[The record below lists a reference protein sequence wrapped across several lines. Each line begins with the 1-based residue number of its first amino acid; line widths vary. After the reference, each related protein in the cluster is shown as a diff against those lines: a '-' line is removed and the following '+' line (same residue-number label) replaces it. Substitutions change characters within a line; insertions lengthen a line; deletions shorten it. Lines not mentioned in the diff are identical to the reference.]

1 MTIQRACFYCGD
13 VFRVIEHPVIASW
26 TDRLRSVDTDTDEFR
41 RLLRQIG
48 QLLVPSATEHL
59 QTREITVHTPLAETT
74 GRQLDG
80 DTPVLVSILRAG
92 NGLLDGAL
100 QVLSDAD
107 VGFIGLARDHESLEA
122 IEYLV
127 NLPRLANRHVI
138 VVDPMLATGHSAVAA
153 LNRVAQQDPAS
164 VTLMCV
170 VAAPE
175 GVQHLTSHH
184 PAVRIVTAALD
195 EQLNDSGYILP
206 GLGDA
211 GDRLY
216 GT

>member
-59 QTREITVHTPLAETT
+59 PTREITVHTPLAETT

-122 IEYLV
+122 VEYLV

-138 VVDPMLATGHSAVAA
+138 VVDPMLRQVI
-153 LNRVAQQDPAS
+153 
-164 VTLMCV
+164 
-170 VAAPE
+170 
-175 GVQHLTSHH
+175 VQSL
-184 PAVRIVTAALD
+184 L
-195 EQLNDSGYILP
+195 
-206 GLGDA
+206 
-211 GDRLY
+211 
-216 GT
+216 

>member
-1 MTIQRACFYCGD
+1 MYKRQFFYCAD
-13 VFRVIEHPVIASW
+13 VFRVSEHTVVAAL

-59 QTREITVHTPLAETT
+59 PTREITVHTPLAETT

-122 IEYLV
+122 VEYLV

-138 VVDPMLATGHSAVAA
+138 VVDPMLATGHSAGAA
-153 LNRVAQQDPAS
+153 LDRVAEEDPAS

-175 GVQHLTSHH
+175 GVQHLASRH
-184 PAVRIVTAALD
+184 PEVRVVAAALD
-195 EQLNDSGYILP
+195 D
-206 GLGDA
+206 
-211 GDRLY
+211 
-216 GT
+216 

>member
-1 MTIQRACFYCGD
+1 VTIQRACFYCGD
-13 VFRVIEHPVIASW
+13 VFRVIEHPVVASW

-59 QTREITVHTPLAETT
+59 PTREITVHTPLAETT

-184 PAVRIVTAALD
+184 PEVRIVTAALD

>member
-13 VFRVIEHPVIASW
+13 VCRVIEHPVVASW

-59 QTREITVHTPLAETT
+59 PTREITVHTPLAETT

-122 IEYLV
+122 VEYLV

-153 LNRVAQQDPAS
+153 LNREAQEDPAS

-184 PAVRIVTAALD
+184 PEVRIVTAALD

>member
-1 MTIQRACFYCGD
+1 VTIQRACFYCGD

-59 QTREITVHTPLAETT
+59 PTREITVHTPLAETT

-153 LNRVAQQDPAS
+153 LNRVAQEDPAS

-175 GVQHLTSHH
+175 GVQHVTSHH
-184 PAVRIVTAALD
+184 PEVRIVTAALD

>member
-1 MTIQRACFYCGD
+1 MD
-13 VFRVIEHPVIASW
+13 VFSVIEHPVIASW
-26 TDRLRSVDTDTDEFR
+26 TDRLRSVDTDTEEFR

-48 QLLVPSATEHL
+48 QLLLASATEHL
-59 QTREITVHTPLAETT
+59 PTKDITVQTPLTETT

-80 DTPVLVSILRAG
+80 DTPVVISILRAG
-92 NGLLDGAL
+92 NGLLDGVL

-107 VGFIGLARDHESLEA
+107 VGFIGLARDHETLEA
-122 IEYLV
+122 VEYMV
-127 NLPRLANRHVI
+127 KLPQLTNRHVI

-153 LNRVAQQDPAS
+153 LDRITEEAPAS
-164 VTLMCV
+164 LTLMCV

-175 GVQHLTSHH
+175 GVEHLASRH
-184 PAVRIVTAALD
+184 PEVRVVAAALD
-195 EQLNDSGYILP
+195 EKLNDSGYILP

-216 GT
+216 GTEI

>member
-13 VFRVIEHPVIASW
+13 VFRVIEHPVVASW

-59 QTREITVHTPLAETT
+59 PTREITVHTPLAETT

-107 VGFIGLARDHESLEA
+107 VGFLGLARDHESLEA
-122 IEYLV
+122 VEYLV
-127 NLPRLANRHVI
+127 NLPRLANRHVM

-153 LNRVAQQDPAS
+153 LNRVAQEDPAS

-184 PAVRIVTAALD
+184 PEVRIVTAALD

>member
-13 VFRVIEHPVIASW
+13 VFRVIEHPVVASW

-59 QTREITVHTPLAETT
+59 PTREITVHTPLAETT

-122 IEYLV
+122 VEYLV

-153 LNRVAQQDPAS
+153 LNRVAQQAPAS

-184 PAVRIVTAALD
+184 PEVRIVTAALD

>member
-13 VFRVIEHPVIASW
+13 VFRVVEHPVIASW

-59 QTREITVHTPLAETT
+59 PTREITVHTPLAETT

-122 IEYLV
+122 VEYLV

-184 PAVRIVTAALD
+184 TEDRIVTAALD
-195 EQLNDSGYILP
+195 EQLNDSGNSLP

>member
-59 QTREITVHTPLAETT
+59 PTREITVHTPLAETT

-107 VGFIGLARDHESLEA
+107 VGFIGLARDHESLKA
-122 IEYLV
+122 VEYLV

-153 LNRVAQQDPAS
+153 LNRVAKQDPAS

-184 PAVRIVTAALD
+184 PEVRIVTAALD